1 MKNGVALIA
10 KERLKQI
17 EKYGFTVQHYENNP
31 ELYHKK
37 QLQQCAVSLLVHEL
51 PSYGEADKHIPEGWN
66 QDWFIK
72 MTKKPLLERLIIAGA
87 LIASEIDRIEKI
99 NQ

>member
-1 MKNGVALIA
+1 
-10 KERLKQI
+10 
-17 EKYGFTVQHYENNP
+17 
-31 ELYHKK
+31 
-37 QLQQCAVSLLVHEL
+37 
-51 PSYGEADKHIPEGWN
+51 
-66 QDWFIK
+66 